1 MKKILSL
8 VNGVALI
15 ATLFMNYLS
24 NTGIFNDN
32 TNKTISDLYNNY
44 FTPAGYAF
52 SIWGFI
58 YLGLLGFVFY
68 TGRNLYQKNT
78 NDALQLKIGWW
89 FLISCFANSF
99 WLVAWLYNYLS
110 ISLLIMLLIFSS
122 LLKIILNINAG
133 LTKFKTKDYLFV
145 VLPFAVYFGWISV
158 AFVANAAALL
168 VKINWSG
175 WGISAINWAIIM
187 IVVAGLINLFIILK
201 RNLPEY
207 GLVGIWAIMAIS
219 VANATKSLT
228 IVYVCYAVAS
238 ILMIAIIWSIIFNKR
253 KLIPA

>member
-1 MKKILSL
+1 MKKILSI

-24 NTGIFNDN
+24 NTGLFNGN
-32 TNKTISDLYNNY
+32 TNKTISDLYSNY

-58 YLGLLGFVFY
+58 YLGLLAFVFY

-78 NDALQLKIGWW
+78 DDTLQLKIGWW

-110 ISLLIMLLIFSS
+110 IALIIMLLIFIS
-122 LLKIILNINAG
+122 LLKIILNTNAG

-145 VLPFAVYFGWISV
+145 VLPFTVYFGWISV

-187 IVVAGLINLFIILK
+187 IIVAGLINLFIVLK
-201 RNLPEY
+201 RNLPEF
-207 GLVGIWAIMAIS
+207 GLVGVWAIMAIS
-219 VANATKSLT
+219 VANATKNST
-228 IVYVCYAVAS
+228 IVYVCYIVAS
-238 ILMIAIIWSIIFNKR
+238 ILMVAIIWRIFNKR
-253 KLIPA
+253 KLMAA